1 MQSDHQYWSDFLHQ
15 DLNRKVKERIFR
27 EVLMANCLVVASPSC
42 LINEGRA
49 LSSRS
54 CREVML
60 SSHSR
65 GEEDDEEYTQKDEV
79 G

>member
-1 MQSDHQYWSDFLHQ
+1 
-15 DLNRKVKERIFR
+15 
-27 EVLMANCLVVASPSC
+27 MANCLVVASPSYP
-42 LINEGRA
+42 INEGRA

-65 GEEDDEEYTQKDEV
+65 GDEHDGEYTRKDKAR
-79 G
+79 